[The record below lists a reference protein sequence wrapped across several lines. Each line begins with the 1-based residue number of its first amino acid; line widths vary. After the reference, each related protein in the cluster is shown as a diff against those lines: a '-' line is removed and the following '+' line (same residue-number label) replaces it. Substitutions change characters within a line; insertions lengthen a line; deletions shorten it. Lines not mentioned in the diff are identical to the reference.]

1 MAQAASSGEIGML
14 KLMSAMSDPDDVIRY
29 WGATGIGNLG
39 LTAKAPLD
47 QRAVLMR
54 DALRDRSSAVRT
66 AAARALCRM
75 QQPKDALPVLI
86 KEMTEGTQWERLH
99 AAIVLDELDEQAR
112 PVALQMKEGLKYTT
126 GFNSNGKY
134 RVRVINRALNE
145 LNGTNARVK

>member
-1 MAQAASSGEIGML
+1 SSGELGML

-39 LTAKAPLD
+39 LPAKTPVD

-54 DALRDRSSAVRT
+54 EALRDRSSAVRT
-66 AAARALCRM
+66 AAARALCIMGR
-75 QQPKDALPVLI
+75 PKDALPVLI

-112 PVALQMKEGLKYTT
+112 PVAAQMKEGLKYTT